1 MLRKGQ
7 ILQYFLDMAINP
19 SQLSATPITTNFYV
33 AIEFLAQRP
42 SSNEYLTTPDTP
54 NKLVGYYDGVTDYV
68 ELYVVD
74 KSGYRYLRVG

>member
-1 MLRKGQ
+1 MT
-7 ILQYFLDMAINP
+7 INRT
-19 SQLSATPITTNFYV
+19 QLGATSITENFDV

-42 SSNEYLTTPDTP
+42 VTNQYQTTPDTP
-54 NKLVGYYDGVTDYV
+54 NKLVGYYDSVTDYV